1 MSDLSKVTQPPQI
14 HTYAANVTF
23 SVTDVDTELTSEHT
37 YALANDINFVTA
49 HPCVPSTHV
58 KIMKSPSSP
67 TIQQVDLS
75 GSGAVGKTASVVG
88 TYSQTPSSHLI
99 QAPSNPI
106 TANERTSPARPPP
119 PQKLHLHSPPP
130 LRAARQAGLLPRVPP
145 RQLLVGRAPAHPHP
159 VAARRPRG
167 QGPRRRLHHGL
178 PAPAAGARD
187 PAVAGPQ
194 PHR

>member
-1 MSDLSKVTQPPQI
+1 MPPVLDIELKALSLWAPVDSVHTTPTEDHGITPMSDLSKVTQPPQI

-88 TYSQTPSSHLI
+88 TYLKPLLLI
-99 QAPSNPI
+99 LSKLPSNP
-106 TANERTSPARPPP
+106 
-119 PQKLHLHSPPP
+119 
-130 LRAARQAGLLPRVPP
+130 
-145 RQLLVGRAPAHPHP
+145 
-159 VAARRPRG
+159 
-167 QGPRRRLHHGL
+167 
-178 PAPAAGARD
+178 
-187 PAVAGPQ
+187 
-194 PHR
+194 